1 MQAQSVL
8 FHSNGFINHVSIP
21 SDLEKAM
28 HIIFAYMGLKVQT
41 NNLVHK
47 IEIDNDDMSKTWICF
62 LPSEHNGI
70 NEMATHFLQ
79 MCGHEQ
85 TCYSNMAIFDT
96 VDGKIKSGF
105 ESNMFQILCN
115 VINASHKQ
123 KIRNVWNKTCNISCV
138 SEMPAVPLCFG
149 NFPETTSS
157 DLTEFDDLDI
167 QMERQTF
174 DTWSNLL
181 LD

>member
-1 MQAQSVL
+1 
-8 FHSNGFINHVSIP
+8 
-21 SDLEKAM
+21 
-28 HIIFAYMGLKVQT
+28 MGLKVQKD
-41 NNLVHK
+41 NLVRR

-62 LPSEHNGI
+62 LPSEQNGI

-85 TCYSNMAIFDT
+85 TCYSNMAIFDI
-96 VDGKIKSGF
+96 VDGKIKSGS

-115 VINASHKQ
+115 VINASHQQ
-123 KIRNVWNKTCNISCV
+123 KIRNVWNKTCNFSCDYPAA
-138 SEMPAVPLCFG
+138 EMPAVPLCFG

-157 DLTEFDDLDI
+157 DFTEFDDLDI

-181 LD
+181 LDY